1 MEAILKRHYLS
12 WVPAILI
19 MMVIFSFSAKPAVKS
34 AESSLTIAEVIM
46 GIYEDITDEKLE
58 NDIRMEFLYQ
68 MDHYIR
74 KGAHFIE
81 YAILAAAIALP
92 LWILRHRGRRLWLL
106 SMLGAALYAATDE
119 FHQSFVPGRSC
130 ELKDV
135 MIDTAGAAL
144 GAMLFILVIK
154 LFYHKKIKGSIT
166 IEPSE

>member
-1 MEAILKRHYLS
+1 MKRYYLT

-19 MMVIFSFSAKPAVKS
+19 MVIIFSFSAKPAVKS
-34 AESSLTIAEVIM
+34 AESSMTIAEVIM
-46 GIYEDITDEKLE
+46 GIYEDIIDEKLE
-58 NDIRMEFLYQ
+58 NDIRTELMYKI
-68 MDHYIR
+68 DHYIR
-74 KGAHFIE
+74 KSAHFIE

-92 LWILRHRGRRLWLL
+92 LWIRRHRGRRLWLV

-144 GAMLFILVIK
+144 GAVLFILAMK
-154 LFYHKKIKGSIT
+154 LFCHKKIKDTII

>member
-1 MEAILKRHYLS
+1 MKRHYLS